1 MGYILIFINTFYE
14 KKCRTYNYMLV
25 VIILMFQFA
34 IASMFAVI
42 LDYIEDSNRFTIG
55 GRRGRHADWDVDRYR
70 TYFQT
75 KEDQDHLSALTAAAA
90 VLGFVIGVTFTLT
103 VLIWRLIEDIPESDP
118 EVEEEVPQYPV
129 IYNNR

>member
-1 MGYILIFINTFYE
+1 MRIIAAVMVAICFCLQFLYIAAARKSYDYLGEQRYVNYVYVLSALSLGGYILIFINTFNE

-70 TYFQT
+70 TY
-75 KEDQDHLSALTAAAA
+75 
-90 VLGFVIGVTFTLT
+90 
-103 VLIWRLIEDIPESDP
+103 
-118 EVEEEVPQYPV
+118 Y
-129 IYNNR
+129 